1 MKLSM
6 TIRDEP
12 SMGSPR
18 PSLEPGEVLAGR
30 YRIAG
35 LLGQGTMGEV
45 FEAEDLELGERVAV
59 KALRQD
65 IARDERLLL
74 RFKKEI
80 LLGHRVTH
88 PNVCRTFDLVYH
100 EARGGRRVF
109 LTMEL
114 LRGET
119 LAERLARS
127 GRMSTDEAL
136 PIVRQIAAALDAA
149 HTAGIVHRDL
159 KTANVFL
166 VSSPAGDRA
175 VVTDFGLAWSDDPS
189 ASPSLTHAGELLGS
203 PAYMAPEQ
211 VRGDASSPATD
222 VYALGVV
229 LYEMVTGELPFLGE
243 SAFSTALKRLQEA
256 PPPPRSRVADLD
268 PAWDRVILRCLER
281 KPEDRFARAGDAARA
296 LETGERLPVRRGP
309 GRWIAAAALAV
320 LAAGAAGF
328 ALLAHREEPP
338 AGGVPAARPAVAVLG
353 FDNLSGDRRVD
364 YVGTALVQMLPTEL
378 GAAESLRLVPVE
390 EIDRARRDLDLEGS
404 ASLSGETLERLRA
417 RLSAD
422 FVVTGSYLVTA
433 GGRARYDVAV
443 QDTRSGETVASFS
456 ETGTEEGVLTAL
468 ETLGSRL
475 RSRLGAGELPRPAA
489 EAVRASLPA
498 TLETVR
504 LYSEG
509 LASLRLFDAPRARD
523 LLLQA
528 ARAEPDNPL
537 IHSALAAAWSAL
549 GHDERARS
557 AARRAFELSGSLRPE
572 ERQAI
577 EASYRE
583 TSHEWEAAIRIYRGL
598 AESFPDNL
606 DYGLRLATAQTAAGR
621 SADAAATLARL
632 RRLPPLLAQ
641 DPRIDL
647 AEAVAAGLRSEY
659 ALQRDAARR
668 AAVRGAE
675 LQARLLVAE
684 ARLEEG
690 RALDKL
696 GETAGAGEAYDQARQ
711 RFAEAGDRRGVAKA
725 LRAKGELVQS
735 ATGQARALCDQALS
749 LQKEIGDERGAA
761 ETVRLLG
768 NLYYDV
774 RDDDRAAAYFE
785 EALAAMTRLRNRRG
799 MADVLHSRARLVM
812 RKGDL
817 AAARG
822 LYERALALQR
832 ETGYRQSEAKT
843 LQGLALLD
851 SMEGRL
857 LSSRRHYERALALQR
872 GSGDRQGVATVLHN
886 MSPLLVQLGDFAAAR
901 QARQEALAISRAI
914 GDPVGVAR
922 GLRGVADVERQQGN
936 LAAAR
941 DLYERSLAAYRE
953 IGNRE
958 HEAAV
963 QDEIAV
969 TVLLQGRPR
978 EALAMLEGPLAFCRE
993 KKARREEARVLS
1005 HRGRALHALGDLEG
1019 ARRDLE
1025 ASLATSR
1032 EVGDLRTTAE
1042 ALAGLALVRGDQ
1054 GALAEARRLLDE
1066 ALALYRS
1073 RGDPS
1078 GEAWTLSGL
1087 GRVLALQGNREAARS
1102 HHEQALAIRRRLGEK
1117 LGIEESAKA
1126 LASL

>member
-1 MKLSM
+1 M
-6 TIRDEP
+6 
-12 SMGSPR
+12 
-18 PSLEPGEVLAGR
+18 EPGELLAGR

-35 LLGQGTMGEV
+35 FLGQGTMGEV
-45 FEAEDLELGERVAV
+45 YEAEDLELGERVAV
-59 KALRQD
+59 KALRPD

-80 LLGHRVTH
+80 LLAHRVTH

-100 EARGGRRVF
+100 EVPSSEGGRRVF

-119 LAERLARS
+119 LAERLART
-127 GRMSTDEAL
+127 GRMSTGEAL
-136 PIVRQIAAALDAA
+136 PIVRHIAAALDAA

-211 VRGDASSPATD
+211 VRGDASSSSTD

-256 PPPPRSRVADLD
+256 PPSPRRLVPDLD
-268 PAWDRVILRCLER
+268 PVWERVILRCLER
-281 KPEDRFARAGDAARA
+281 KPEDRYSRGGDVAGA
-296 LETGERLPVRRGP
+296 LEPGQEVPVRRGP
-309 GRWIAAAALAV
+309 LRWIAAGAL
-320 LAAGAAGF
+320 
-328 ALLAHREEPP
+328 ALLAVIAGLALLASRDKPP
-338 AGGVPAARPAVAVLG
+338 VALVTRPAVAVLG
-353 FDNLSGDRRVD
+353 FDNLSRDRRVD
-364 YVGTALVQMLPTEL
+364 YVGTALFQMLPTEL

-390 EIDRARRDLDLEGS
+390 DIDRARQDLGLKGS
-404 ASLSGETLERLRA
+404 ASLSGKTLERLRA
-417 RLSAD
+417 RLGAD

-433 GGRARYDVAV
+433 GGSARYDVAV

-456 ETGTEEGVLTAL
+456 ESGTEEGVLTAL
-468 ETLGSRL
+468 EALGARL
-475 RSRLGAGELPRPAA
+475 RSRLGAGELPRPAVR
-489 EAVRASLPA
+489 AVRASLP
-498 TLETVR
+498 ETMETAR

-509 LASLRLFDAPRARD
+509 LASLRLFEAPRARD

-528 ARAEPDNPL
+528 AAAEPDNPL
-537 IHSALAAAWSAL
+537 IHSALAEAWSAL
-549 GHDERARS
+549 GHDGKARL

-583 TSHEWEAAIRIYRGL
+583 TSHEWETAIRIYRGL

-632 RRLPPLLAQ
+632 RQLPPLLAQ

-668 AAVRGAE
+668 AARRGAE

-690 RALDKL
+690 RALHKL
-696 GETAGAGEAYDQARQ
+696 GEPSGAEEAFNQAQ
-711 RFAEAGDRRGVAKA
+711 GLFEAAGDRRGVAKA
-725 LRAKGELVQS
+725 LRARGELKAVQ
-735 ATGQARALCDQALS
+735 AEIEGARTLYDEALAL
-749 LQKEIGDERGAA
+749 QREIGDERGAA

-774 RDDDRAAAYFE
+774 RDDDRAAAFFE

-799 MADVLHSRARLVM
+799 TADVLHSRARLVT
-812 RKGDL
+812 RQGDL
-817 AAARG
+817 AGARG
-822 LYERALALQR
+822 LYERALVLQR
-832 ETGYRQSEAKT
+832 ETLYRQSEAKS

-851 SMEGRL
+851 SMEGHL
-857 LSSRRHYERALALQR
+857 PSARRHYERALALQR
-872 GSGDRQGVATVLHN
+872 GSGDRNGAATVLHN
-886 MSPLLVQLGDFAAAR
+886 MAPLLFQLGDFAAAR
-901 QARQEALAISRAI
+901 KARQEALATSRAI
-914 GDPVGVAR
+914 GDRVGVAR
-922 GLRGVADVERQQGN
+922 GLRGLADLDRQEGD

-941 DLYERSLAAYRE
+941 KLYDQALAAYRE
-953 IGNRE
+953 IGSRE
-958 HEAAV
+958 QEAAV
-963 QDEIAV
+963 QDEIAI
-969 TVLLQGRPR
+969 TLLLQGHPR

-993 KKARREEARVLS
+993 MKARREEANVLAD
-1005 HRGRALHALGDLEG
+1005 RGRALHALGNLDG

-1025 ASLATSR
+1025 ESLAVGR
-1032 EVGDLRTTAE
+1032 EAGDLKTTAE
-1042 ALAGLALVRGDQ
+1042 ALVGLGLVRGDQ
-1054 GALAEARRLLDE
+1054 GDLVEARRLLDE

-1078 GEAWTLSGL
+1078 GEASALSGL
-1087 GRVLALQGNREAARS
+1087 GKVLALQGHRETARS
-1102 HHEQALAIRRRLGEK
+1102 HHEQALAIRRRLGER
-1117 LGIEESAKA
+1117 LGVEESAKA